1 MTKLTISLAQL
12 RIQLARADDNLATAT
27 DMIAQAA
34 ANGADIVLL
43 PELWSTG
50 YDLENAQQHASNLGE
65 GIFAQVA
72 DAAREN
78 HIAVYGS
85 LLERRGEQVMNCAT
99 LYDAAGKLRGV
110 YRKIHLFRLFDE
122 HLWLSE
128 GETPALLQAGWGAA
142 GLAICYDLRFPELF
156 RRYTVAHGAALMLLC
171 AEWPLARVA
180 HWRTLLQAR
189 AIENQCFVAATN
201 SCGETGGTVFA
212 GHSIIIDP
220 WGQVITEA
228 SEDECLLTAD
238 IDLGEVERVRRAIPV
253 FEDRRPDA
261 YLGATLLTGGSR
273 IRAES

>member
-1 MTKLTISLAQL
+1 MTKLTISLAQMH
-12 RIQLARADDNLATAT
+12 IKLARVADNFAKASNL
-27 DMIAQAA
+27 IAQAA

-50 YDLENAQQHASNLGE
+50 YDLENAGEHAAELGE
-65 GIFAQVA
+65 GSFAKVA
-72 DAAREN
+72 EAARVN
-78 HIAVYGS
+78 RIAIYGS
-85 LLERRGEQVMNCAT
+85 LLERRGDQVMNCAT
-99 LYDAAGKLRGV
+99 FYDAAGELRGV

-128 GETPALLQAGWGAA
+128 GEEPALLQQAWGAA

-156 RRYTVAHGAALMLLC
+156 RRYAVAHGAALMLLC

-201 SCGETGGTVFA
+201 SCGETGGTVFG
-212 GHSIIIDP
+212 GHSMIIDP
-220 WGQVITEA
+220 WGQIIAEA
-228 SEDECLLTAD
+228 DEDECLISAE
-238 IDLGEVERVRRAIPV
+238 IDLAEVQQVRRAIPV

-261 YLGATLLTGGSR
+261 YLAG
-273 IRAES
+273 